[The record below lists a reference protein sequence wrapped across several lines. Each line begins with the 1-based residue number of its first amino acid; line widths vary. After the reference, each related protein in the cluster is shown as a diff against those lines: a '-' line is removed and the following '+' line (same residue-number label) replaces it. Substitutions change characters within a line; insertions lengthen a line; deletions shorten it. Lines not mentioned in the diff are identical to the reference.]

1 MNIKNILAE
10 NIRFFRKKSNFTQE
24 KLADES
30 GLHRTYIDSIE
41 NKHRNVSI
49 ENIDAIAKALSIKT
63 FELLKEQKG
72 VKYD

>member
-10 NIRFFRKKSNFTQE
+10 NIRYFRKKSNLTQE

>member
-1 MNIKNILAE
+1 MDIKNVLAE
-10 NIRFFRKKSNFTQE
+10 NIRHFRRKSNLTQE
-24 KLADES
+24 KLAEES
-30 GLHRTYIDSIE
+30 NLHRTYIDSIE

-49 ENIDAIAKALSIKT
+49 DNIDAIAKALNIKT